1 MLTIFPEESRG
12 FVKWEETVYL
22 TVRLSRYIVTG
33 MRERDDTDREYKLEE
48 LAHKADVSPRTVRY
62 SVQRGL
68 LPAPVFRGRD
78 TAYSGEHLLRLRAIK
93 KLQEQFL
100 PLDAIQAE
108 LQRRTPREIIDA
120 PLTKPAG
127 TVGVEPREP
136 PPPPSVPL
144 PTPHP
149 YRFPGRTQQ
158 PYWHQDQPQR
168 ERLLRIPL
176 LPGVELTMTEAAER
190 DPATRA
196 LVDMIEAM
204 TKRPSPGG
212 GQKDGK

>member
-1 MLTIFPEESRG
+1 MLTIFPVESRG
-12 FVKWEETVYL
+12 FVKWEGTVYL
-22 TVRLSRYIVTG
+22 TVSVSRYIVKE
-33 MRERDDTDREYKLEE
+33 MRERDDMDREYKLEE

-62 SVQRGL
+62 YVQRGL

-108 LQRRTPREIIDA
+108 LERRSAREILDA
-120 PLTKPAG
+120 QAPATKPAG
-127 TVGVEPREP
+127 AVGVEPPEP

-158 PYWHQDQPQR
+158 PYWHQDLPQR

-176 LPGVELTMTEAAER
+176 LPGVELTLTEAAER

-204 TKRPSPGG
+204 TKRPYG

>member
-1 MLTIFPEESRG
+1 
-12 FVKWEETVYL
+12 
-22 TVRLSRYIVTG
+22 

-62 SVQRGL
+62 YVQRGL

-120 PLTKPAG
+120 PEAKPAG
-127 TVGVEPREP
+127 AASVEPREP
-136 PPPPSVPL
+136 PPPSLPL

-158 PYWHQDQPQR
+158 PYWHEDHSPIKQR

-204 TKRPSPGG
+204 TKRPSG

>member
-62 SVQRGL
+62 YVQRGI

-204 TKRPSPGG
+204 TKRPSHGG

>member
-1 MLTIFPEESRG
+1 M
-12 FVKWEETVYL
+12 
-22 TVRLSRYIVTG
+22 
-33 MRERDDTDREYKLEE
+33 DREYKLEE

-62 SVQRGL
+62 YVQRGL

-108 LQRRTPREIIDA
+108 LGRRTPREILDGSA
-120 PLTKPAG
+120 PETKPAG

-136 PPPPSVPL
+136 PPPSVPL
-144 PTPHP
+144 PGAMHP

-158 PYWHQDQPQR
+158 PYWHQDSGPLQQR

-204 TKRPSPGG
+204 TKRPSG